1 MFTNSQ
7 LETLVGILE
16 RRQDPQVTNEEY
28 TDMLRMAQSELNVR
42 RANAERSTEAR
53 RSAVESPVVPDPFND
68 PIKW

>member
-42 RANAERSTEAR
+42 RTNAERSAEAR

>member
-28 TDMLRMAQSELNVR
+28 ADMLRMAQSELNVR
-42 RANAERSTEAR
+42 RANAERTASAR
-53 RSAVESPVVPDPFND
+53 RSSVDSPIVPDPFND
-68 PIKW
+68 PTNW